1 MLFQYGEALLVNLN
15 LTNTSVSTSFK
26 TKIKAAYSG
35 K

>member
-15 LTNTSVSTSFK
+15 LANTLVSTSFK
-26 TKIKAAYSG
+26 TEIKAANSG

>member
-15 LTNTSVSTSFK
+15 LTNTFVSTSFK
-26 TKIKAAYSG
+26 TKVKAANSG